1 MAISAVLLAYKEAEN
16 LKVLLPKIKQ
26 QLDKIGEEYEII
38 IVDTMK
44 PLDDTP
50 AVCKKFG
57 ARYVNQR
64 LPHFG
69 GAFRTGIKAA
79 RYDKFLIMDS
89 DGSHNPIYIPDIY
102 KKFVSGA
109 DVVIGS
115 RYVKGGK
122 TNDSKVSIIMSHIL
136 NFVFRIITGIKAKDI
151 STDFRMYDTKQLKAV
166 KLTCQNYDILQ
177 EVLEATKG
185 KLLIFVTHRLS
196 FARQAD
202 QILYLK
208 KGMIAEHGTHEEL
221 MEKGGDYCRMFTTQR
236 RQYFAQEGENDAV

>member
-102 KKFVSGA
+102 KKFV
-109 DVVIGS
+109 
-115 RYVKGGK
+115 KGGK

-177 EVLEATKG
+177 EVLLKMKINNR
-185 KLLIFVTHRLS
+185 KLVVKETPIVFEKRLYGESKRQLFKFILGYIKTLFMLIGVRINAS
-196 FARQAD
+196 FNKNRQ
-202 QILYLK
+202 K
-208 KGMIAEHGTHEEL
+208 
-221 MEKGGDYCRMFTTQR
+221 
-236 RQYFAQEGENDAV
+236 

>member
-16 LKVLLPKIKQ
+16 LKVLFPKIKQ

-57 ARYVNQR
+57 ARYLNQR

-102 KKFVSGA
+102 KKF
-109 DVVIGS
+109 
-115 RYVKGGK
+115 VKGGK

-177 EVLEATKG
+177 EVLLKMKINNR
-185 KLLIFVTHRLS
+185 KLVVKETPIIFEKRLYGESKRQLFKFILGYVKTLFMLIGVRINAS
-196 FARQAD
+196 FNKKRQ
-202 QILYLK
+202 K
-208 KGMIAEHGTHEEL
+208 
-221 MEKGGDYCRMFTTQR
+221 
-236 RQYFAQEGENDAV
+236 

>member
-16 LKVLLPKIKQ
+16 LKVLFPKIKQ

-57 ARYVNQR
+57 ARYLNQR

-102 KKFVSGA
+102 KKFV
-109 DVVIGS
+109 
-115 RYVKGGK
+115 
-122 TNDSKVSIIMSHIL
+122 
-136 NFVFRIITGIKAKDI
+136 KAL
-151 STDFRMYDTKQLKAV
+151 M
-166 KLTCQNYDILQ
+166 
-177 EVLEATKG
+177 
-185 KLLIFVTHRLS
+185 LL
-196 FARQAD
+196 
-202 QILYLK
+202 
-208 KGMIAEHGTHEEL
+208 
-221 MEKGGDYCRMFTTQR
+221 
-236 RQYFAQEGENDAV
+236 